1 MSCLNRALPLL
12 PAVPLWSQDTAAF
25 EPLRAGE
32 YFRHLTPAGV
42 TVAAEP
48 STGPHPAG
56 DPALCQPEDL
66 NP

>member
-1 MSCLNRALPLL
+1 MSCLSRALPLL

-48 STGPHPAG
+48 STGGHT
-56 DPALCQPEDL
+56 QPVTL
-66 NP
+66 PYASQGI